1 MRLAHGLPNRLR
13 FEIPMDARE
22 NNPIEKN
29 SEDKDRMEH
38 RGDRIEETL
47 ADERATQ
54 DSLQELKAWL
64 FRENIR
70 LATAA
75 AELEDKQTRFEQEKQ
90 RFQEEM
96 KALNRKMTGEQ
107 RRIKKDHQL
116 VAEKLEIIKDGF
128 QKLDMDRRRLEK
140 EWARLTA
147 EKEIMEERGYFDYEG
162 NPETS
167 LFFHGVKNSMTLKK
181 RYKDLTKIFHPDNVA
196 GDTQILQRIN
206 REYERLKR
214 EYEKFKQA

>member
-1 MRLAHGLPNRLR
+1 MNTTV
-13 FEIPMDARE
+13 RE
-22 NNPIEKN
+22 KIEKD
-29 SEDKDRMEH
+29 SEEIGSIRNEKMN
-38 RGDRIEETL
+38 IEELL
-47 ADERATQ
+47 ADGEASQ

-75 AELEDKQTRFEQEKQ
+75 AELEEKQTRFDQEKQ

-96 KALNRKMTGEQ
+96 KVLNRKMTTEQ

-128 QKLDMDRRRLEK
+128 QKLDMDRRCLDK

-167 LFFHGVKNSMTLKK
+167 LFFQGVKNSLTLKK

-214 EYEKFKQA
+214 EYEKYRQA

>member
-1 MRLAHGLPNRLR
+1 MNITVCEMIEKDSADIDN
-13 FEIPMDARE
+13 RE
-22 NNPIEKN
+22 NKRGQIEKL
-29 SEDKDRMEH
+29 
-38 RGDRIEETL
+38 L
-47 ADERATQ
+47 ADEEASQ

-75 AELEDKQTRFEQEKQ
+75 AEFEEKQKRFEQEKQ

-96 KALNRKMTGEQ
+96 RVLNRKMTNEQ
-107 RRIKKDHQL
+107 RQIRKDHQL

-128 QKLDMDRRRLEK
+128 QKLDMDRRRLER

-147 EKEIMEERGYFDYEG
+147 EKEIMEERGYYDYEG

-167 LFFHGVKNSMTLKK
+167 LFFHGVKNSLTLKK